1 MSISVGG
8 IVLCG
13 GRSTRMGCSKAWLP
27 FGPERMLQRV
37 VRILSGVVAPIIVVA
52 AEEQELPELPDG
64 VIIARDE
71 HLALGPLAGLA
82 AGLNSAH
89 AQSAACGPGKLAA
102 KYPGIAGKTFRI
114 GQDGESPPYSFRDPK
129 NFDSIIGFDADLARD
144 VFACL
149 GAKVEF
155 KTGGWSGLLPAVIA
169 GQSDAMWDNLYYTA
183 ERAKQ
188 VDYITYMIAGTGILT
203 KKGNPKNIHS
213 IADSCG
219 LTATATLGTVEEA
232 AFRDQSTKCTAE
244 GKPAIN
250 ILTGPDI
257 PASTRLLMTGRADL
271 FMNDLALIDILA
283 NDSNGQLERAV
294 KIISNFKIGVAVKK
308 GREELV
314 TTIHE
319 AIALMQS
326 SGAEKALYEKYK
338 IDPALA
344 LPSEILKQ

>member
-1 MSISVGG
+1 MKH
-8 IVLCG
+8 L
-13 GRSTRMGCSKAWLP
+13 RWH
-27 FGPERMLQRV
+27 RV
-37 VRILSGVVAPIIVVA
+37 VMGISA
-52 AEEQELPELPDG
+52 A
-64 VIIARDE
+64 V
-71 HLALGPLAGLA
+71 LA
-82 AGLNSAH
+82 AALAMEVSSAQ
-89 AQSAACGPGKLAA
+89 AQTAACGPGKLAA

-129 NFDSIIGFDADLARD
+129 NFESIIGFDADLARD
-144 VFACL
+144 VFSCL

-169 GQSDAMWDNLYYTA
+169 GQADAMWDNLYYTA

-188 VDYITYMIAGTGILT
+188 VDYVTYMIAGTGILT

-213 IADSCG
+213 IADACG

-308 GREELV
+308 GREDLV
-314 TTIHE
+314 TGIHE
-319 AIALMQS
+319 ALGIMQS

-344 LPSEILKQ
+344 LPTEILKQ

>member
-1 MSISVGG
+1 MRHLRWHISV
-8 IVLCG
+8 IFSAL
-13 GRSTRMGCSKAWLP
+13 T
-27 FGPERMLQRV
+27 
-37 VRILSGVVAPIIVVA
+37 VATA
-52 AEEQELPELPDG
+52 ASFNP
-64 VIIARDE
+64 
-71 HLALGPLAGLA
+71 A
-82 AGLNSAH
+82 A
-89 AQSAACGPGKLAA
+89 AQTAKCDPGK
-102 KYPGIAGKTFRI
+102 YPTIAGKTFRI

-129 NFDSIIGFDADLARD
+129 NFENLIGFDADLARA
-144 VFACL
+144 VFGCL

-155 KTGGWSGLLPAVIA
+155 KVGGWSGLLPAVIA

-188 VDYITYMIAGTGILT
+188 VDYVTYMLAGTGILT

-213 IADSCG
+213 VADACG
-219 LTATATLGTVEEA
+219 TTATAVLGTVEEA
-232 AFRDQSTKCTAE
+232 AFRDQDKKCQAE

-257 PASTRLLMTGRADL
+257 PASTRLMQTGRADL

-283 NDSNGQLERAV
+283 ADSKGELERAV

-308 GREELV
+308 GRDDLV
-314 TTIHE
+314 TAIHDG
-319 AIALMQS
+319 IVMMQKD
-326 SGAEKALYEKYK
+326 GTEKQLYVKYK